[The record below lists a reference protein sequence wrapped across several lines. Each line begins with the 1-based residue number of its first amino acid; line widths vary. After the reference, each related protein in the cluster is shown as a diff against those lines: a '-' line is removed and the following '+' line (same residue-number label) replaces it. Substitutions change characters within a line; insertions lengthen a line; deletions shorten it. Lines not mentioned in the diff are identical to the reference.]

1 MTELLINSS
10 NNEMNNKEENE
21 NKRTTILIDDDNLF
35 LSKSKKQE
43 SISTERTNK
52 TEDKNNE
59 INYNPNLFMS
69 LSINKN
75 KNAILSKNDKI
86 LLEYNKIKENF
97 NKIVATFD
105 NTKSKSFKNKEK
117 YIKKLS
123 EFNITLLNYF
133 SELSNLLNKILENPK
148 LYSNKKFLTSS
159 VETIPKSRINFTNN
173 NNSQNILDNS
183 EKIITLYEKQYN
195 KITER
200 LKKIK
205 SDEYINNLKSNIS
218 NINEEINKYEKENIE
233 LKKNQ
238 IIFENSIK
246 NKASGK
252 SSESMDNNIQKKL
265 DICKKIQYEFI
276 KTSKKIENNKEEI
289 QNNSEKINILNQ
301 KCQDLKK
308 MAKDM
313 YDIEQFETIE
323 KIKQKSKEKKE
334 KIQRKIREYEIN
346 IHSMQAGLN
355 KLLMKYQENK
365 KQIEIIE
372 EEKNILIEKY
382 KEKEH
387 ELELVNNKIK
397 DYKNIHI
404 NGISNPYKENETIN
418 KRNIH
423 NNLKKKELVIKTE
436 ESLKDELIR
445 DNKNQRYKRNQKD
458 LISSGPS
465 LISLTKEKSNFGD
478 INDIQLLNPQKDDNS
493 VANNKN
499 ENQINKDIINIKNQE
514 ENNEQYNSKIKT
526 NLNNREDKKEKEK
539 EKEIID
545 KQLKNKNANTLSKEM
560 ILKGLDKQEKEDN
573 ALIYSSRNIQ
583 NKNNKGGFDR
593 RNFLKLNFSF
603 VTPSKDNRLNR
614 SLNTLPNE
622 RNLLDYEIEE
632 NIVLDSNSANNINAN
647 ERKFNTKIEDIH
659 ISQDNSNNLKNNNSI
674 EIDKKLVNN
683 ENIENNEISNYEKES
698 NAKREENYEKDNDKR
713 ENALNTILYNVGDKT
728 KNEKFLDSIKNEN
741 GNNNLNN
748 EEEQINKS
756 FEEEHIF
763 EKQNQKE
770 EKKEDKDE
778 KEKEKE
784 ETDSVNYGFD
794 DGDNIIDVDYDK
806 I

>member
-1 MTELLINSS
+1 
-10 NNEMNNKEENE
+10 
-21 NKRTTILIDDDNLF
+21 
-35 LSKSKKQE
+35 
-43 SISTERTNK
+43 
-52 TEDKNNE
+52 
-59 INYNPNLFMS
+59 
-69 LSINKN
+69 
-75 KNAILSKNDKI
+75 
-86 LLEYNKIKENF
+86 
-97 NKIVATFD
+97 
-105 NTKSKSFKNKEK
+105 
-117 YIKKLS
+117 
-123 EFNITLLNYF
+123 
-133 SELSNLLNKILENPK
+133 
-148 LYSNKKFLTSS
+148 
-159 VETIPKSRINFTNN
+159 
-173 NNSQNILDNS
+173 
-183 EKIITLYEKQYN
+183 
-195 KITER
+195 
-200 LKKIK
+200 
-205 SDEYINNLKSNIS
+205 
-218 NINEEINKYEKENIE
+218 
-233 LKKNQ
+233 
-238 IIFENSIK
+238 
-246 NKASGK
+246 
-252 SSESMDNNIQKKL
+252 
-265 DICKKIQYEFI
+265 
-276 KTSKKIENNKEEI
+276 
-289 QNNSEKINILNQ
+289 
-301 KCQDLKK
+301 
-308 MAKDM
+308 M

-334 KIQRKIREYEIN
+334 KIQRKIREYEIS

-387 ELELVNNKIK
+387 ELELVNNKLK

-683 ENIENNEISNYEKES
+683 ENIENNENNEISNYEKES

-741 GNNNLNN
+741 DNNNLNN